1 MKKILLIDDDDNVRD
16 NAREII
22 ELSNYR
28 VVLAE
33 NGKVGVE
40 KAIAEIPDLIVCD
53 IRMPILDGFGVLH
66 AIKKNDQTS
75 HIPFI
80 FLTATTSRGD
90 FRRAMELGADDF
102 ITKPFE
108 ATELL
113 NAIDVRI
120 NKVDHSREEVL
131 KSLETFDH
139 HNYNGSDLNIFESL
153 VENRQ
158 TNRYKKKETIYT
170 EGNHCAGIYYIIDG
184 KVKTYKSNDAG
195 KVLATDLY
203 DTGDIFGYNTI
214 FDGSAHQDYAV
225 ALENTEL
232 VLIPKK
238 DFISLLN
245 NNHHATHKFIRLL
258 TNNVIAKEQKLISI
272 AFNSLRK
279 KVADALVALS
289 NKYSHDDQVNF
300 SINISRDHLASIA
313 GTATESLVR
322 TLGDFKEE
330 KLIDVSKDGRITILN
345 KYKLE
350 NLQN

>member
-1 MKKILLIDDDDNVRD
+1 MKKILLIEDDDNVRD

-28 VVLAE
+28 VVLAQ
-33 NGKVGVE
+33 NGKIGVE

-53 IRMPILDGFGVLH
+53 IKMPILDGFGVLH
-66 AIKKNDQTS
+66 AIKKNDHTN

-80 FLTATTSRGD
+80 FLTAATSRAD

-120 NKVDHSREEVL
+120 NKLDQSRQEAL
-131 KSLETFDH
+131 KSIENFDH
-139 HNYNGSDLNIFESL
+139 PNYNGSDVNVFESL
-153 VENRQ
+153 VDNRQ
-158 TNRYKKKETIYT
+158 SNRYKKKENIYT
-170 EGNHCAGIYYIIDG
+170 EGNHCAGVYYILDG
-184 KVKTYKSNDAG
+184 KVKTYKTNDAG

-238 DFISLLN
+238 DFITLLN
-245 NNHHATHKFIRLL
+245 NNHHATHKFIKLL
-258 TNNVIAKEQKLISI
+258 ANNVTAKEQKLIGI

-279 KVADALVALS
+279 KVADALVALCH
-289 NKYSHDDQVNF
+289 KYANHDEDEF

-322 TLGDFKEE
+322 TLGDFKDE
-330 KLIDVSKDGRITILN
+330 KLIEVGKDGRITILN

>member
-1 MKKILLIDDDDNVRD
+1 MKKILLIEDDDNVRD

-53 IRMPILDGFGVLH
+53 IKMPILDGFGVLH
-66 AIKKNDQTS
+66 AVKKNDHTS

-80 FLTATTSRGD
+80 FLTATTSRAD

-120 NKVDHSREEVL
+120 NKLDHSRQEVL

-139 HNYNGSDLNIFESL
+139 PNHNGGDLNVFESL
-153 VENRQ
+153 VDNRQ
-158 TNRYKKKETIYT
+158 SNRYKKKETIYT
-170 EGNHCAGIYYIIDG
+170 EGNHCSGIYYILDG
-184 KVKTYKSNDAG
+184 KVKTYKTNDAG

-238 DFISLLN
+238 DFITLLN
-245 NNHHATHKFIRLL
+245 NNHHATHKFIKLL
-258 TNNVIAKEQKLISI
+258 ANNISTQEQKLIGI

-279 KVADALVALS
+279 KVADALILLY
-289 NKYSHDDQVNF
+289 NKYANHDEHEF

-322 TLGDFKEE
+322 TLGDFRDE
-330 KLIDVSKDGRITILN
+330 KLIEVGKDGRITILN